1 MVGTKITCK
10 VDGYLSNRRPT
21 LSSRLRNLLMRTH
34 LSLVNQKLGFASTL
48 LLLAADS
55 ELISVGSLRCRAI
68 QESILL
74 HLYTAFH
81 FYQRELAELNGIKMP
96 ELIGSMDSLVNG
108 LNQLGKQPSEVLELQ
123 SICAEKGSWL
133 NQLLNQYKLI
143 FISPPKAVEK
153 KAFVQE
159 GMIELVDVS
168 QDTIEVNAELDLK
181 ILAEWLNE
189 FKALILR
196 HRETGAEY

>member
-21 LSSRLRNLLMRTH
+21 PFSRLRNLLMRTH

-168 QDTIEVNAELDLK
+168 QDAIEVNAELDLK

>member
-1 MVGTKITCK
+1 
-10 VDGYLSNRRPT
+10 
-21 LSSRLRNLLMRTH
+21 MRTH

-133 NQLLNQYKLI
+133 NQLLNHYKLI

-168 QDTIEVNAELDLK
+168 QDAIEVNAELDLK

>member
-96 ELIGSMDSLVNG
+96 ELIDSMDSLVNG

-133 NQLLNQYKLI
+133 NQLLNHYKLI

-168 QDTIEVNAELDLK
+168 QDAIEVNAELDLK

>member
-1 MVGTKITCK
+1 M
-10 VDGYLSNRRPT
+10 
-21 LSSRLRNLLMRTH
+21 
-34 LSLVNQKLGFASTL
+34 
-48 LLLAADS
+48 
-55 ELISVGSLRCRAI
+55 
-68 QESILL
+68 L

-96 ELIGSMDSLVNG
+96 ELIDSMDSLVNG

>member
-10 VDGYLSNRRPT
+10 VDGYRSNRRPT
-21 LSSRLRNLLMRTH
+21 SSSRLRNLHMRTH

-81 FYQRELAELNGIKMP
+81 FYQRELADLNGIKMP
-96 ELIGSMDSLVNG
+96 ELIDSMDSLVNG

-168 QDTIEVNAELDLK
+168 QDAIEVNAELDLK